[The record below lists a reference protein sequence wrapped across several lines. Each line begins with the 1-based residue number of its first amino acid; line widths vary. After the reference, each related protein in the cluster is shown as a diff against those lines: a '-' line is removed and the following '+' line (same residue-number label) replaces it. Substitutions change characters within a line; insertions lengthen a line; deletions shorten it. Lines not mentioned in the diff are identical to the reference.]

1 MLQIEVKCP
10 TSKYFLSIISTYKNS
25 ASSIFFSI
33 LNETKILINSAPS
46 GINILLDKKSTASKI
61 FFPKIVISL
70 HTPNDNADG
79 IPTKKM
85 PKPISHDNFVLFS
98 CSPFANA
105 ETTVSS
111 RENADVNVAN
121 VNSARNTVKKNPPN
135 GI

>member
-1 MLQIEVKCP
+1 M
-10 TSKYFLSIISTYKNS
+10 
-25 ASSIFFSI
+25 
-33 LNETKILINSAPS
+33 NSAPS

-85 PKPISHDNFVLFS
+85 QKPIIHDNFVLLS
-98 CSPFANA
+98 CSPFATA
-105 ETTVSS
+105 ETTVSNS
-111 RENADVNVAN
+111 ENADVNVAN